1 LTVVFNVAHR
11 FEEAGKLPELLSKG
25 AEMPKRLF
33 WHWVVALN
41 ANNLFDKKY
50 YQTVGTST
58 YCNYYGDPRNFM
70 LTVRTTY

>member
-1 LTVVFNVAHR
+1 
-11 FEEAGKLPELLSKG
+11 
-25 AEMPKRLF
+25 MPKRLF